1 MTTKIRT
8 VRVEEFEDFMRYVER
23 AFGHSVDFFRH
34 FGPHIYKP
42 TPEVCAWGYVVE
54 ENGKIVSHVG
64 VYPLEVVTASV
75 PLRLGGIGAVS
86 TAVEARGKGYMSRL
100 LHHAINEM
108 RAQGYPASWLGGDRQ
123 RYNSFGWEVAALSY
137 QLIFSER
144 SLGRANVAPAAIE
157 EVRPWEA
164 AAHIARLM
172 PLPDCH
178 ACRPDL
184 EAQLHRQNLRVWVTD
199 DGYAIANGQDRDHVK
214 LIELVSA
221 SGKEA
226 EIIRAIITWNHGEA
240 AMWEL
245 SVWDET
251 RIARVMPH
259 VSYWKT
265 GYSNMYRINDLTA
278 VLRAALPWFER
289 RAAGLRDFVVML
301 GLREHDRT
309 QTTTIAVRDGVAQ
322 VEAGRHAE
330 HDAEHY
336 IELDSLSA
344 TRLIFG
350 GPAILEAPQL
360 PPGLLALLPVPVYV
374 PQLDH
379 V

>member
-1 MTTKIRT
+1 MTTEIRT
-8 VRVEEFEDFMRYVER
+8 IHVEEFEDFMRYIER
-23 AFGHSVDFFRH
+23 AFGHSVDFFRR
-34 FGPHIYKP
+34 FGPHISKP

-64 VYPLEVVTASV
+64 VYPIEVVTAGV
-75 PLRLGGIGAVS
+75 PLKLGGIGGVS
-86 TAVEARGKGYMSRL
+86 TAVEARGKGYMTQL
-100 LHHAINEM
+100 LYHAIDEM
-108 RAQGYPASWLGGDRQ
+108 RAQGYAASWLGGDRQ

-144 SLGRANVAPAAIE
+144 SLGRANVTTATIE

-164 AAHIARLM
+164 THHIARLM

-184 EAQLHRQNLRVWVTD
+184 ETQLHRQDLRVWVTD
-199 DGYAIANGQDRDHVK
+199 DGYAMAQGQDRDHVE

-226 EIIRAIITWNHGEA
+226 EMIRAIIGWNHGEGA
-240 AMWEL
+240 TWEL

-251 RIARVMPH
+251 RLARAMPYAA
-259 VSYWKT
+259 YWKT
-265 GYSNMYRINDLTA
+265 GFSNMYRVNDLTA
-278 VLRAALPWFER
+278 VLRAAKPRFEH
-289 RAAGLRDFVVML
+289 RAAGLRDFSITL
-301 GLREHDRT
+301 GIREHDRT
-309 QTTTIAVRDGVAQ
+309 QATTITVRDGLVQ
-322 VEAGRHAE
+322 IEAGRQSGN
-330 HDAEHY
+330 Y
-336 IELDSLSA
+336 VELDPIVA
-344 TRLIFG
+344 ARLVFG
-350 GPAILEAPQL
+350 GPAIPEAPHL

>member
-8 VRVEEFEDFMRYVER
+8 VRVEEFEDFMRYIER
-23 AFGHSVDFFRH
+23 AFGHSVDFFQR

-64 VYPLEVVTASV
+64 VYPIEVVTAGVS
-75 PLRLGGIGAVS
+75 LRIGGIGGVS
-86 TAVEARGKGYMSRL
+86 TAVEARGKGYMTQL
-100 LHHAINEM
+100 LHHAIDEM

-137 QLIFSER
+137 HLIFSER
-144 SLGRANVAPAAIE
+144 SLGRANVTPATIE

-178 ACRPDL
+178 AYRPDL
-184 EAQLHRQNLRVWVTD
+184 ETQLHRQDLRVWVTD
-199 DGYAIANGQDRDHVK
+199 DGYAMAHGQDRDHAN
-214 LIELVSA
+214 LIELASA

-226 EIIRAIITWNHGEA
+226 EMIRAIIAWNHGEGA
-240 AMWEL
+240 TWEL
-245 SVWDET
+245 SAWDET
-251 RIARVMPH
+251 RLARVMPYAA
-259 VSYWKT
+259 YWKT
-265 GYSNMYRINDLTA
+265 GFSNMYRVNDLTA
-278 VLRAALPWFER
+278 VLRAALPRFER
-289 RAAGLRDFVVML
+289 RAAGLRDFAVTL
-301 GLREHDRT
+301 GIREHDRT
-309 QTTTIAVRDGVAQ
+309 QATTITARDGAVQ
-322 VEAGRHAE
+322 IEAGRLAE
-330 HDAEHY
+330 RY
-336 IELDSLSA
+336 VELDPIVA
-344 TRLIFG
+344 TRLVFG
-350 GPAILEAPQL
+350 GPAIPETPHLS
-360 PPGLLALLPVPVYV
+360 PGLLALLPVPVYV

>member
-8 VRVEEFEDFMRYVER
+8 IHVEEFEDFMRYLER
-23 AFGHSVDFFRH
+23 AFGHSVDFFRR

-54 ENGKIVSHVG
+54 EDGKIVSHVG
-64 VYPLEVVTASV
+64 VYPIEVITAGV
-75 PLRLGGIGAVS
+75 PLKLGGIGGVS
-86 TAVEARGKGYMSRL
+86 TAIEARGKGYMTQL
-100 LHHAINEM
+100 LYHAIDEM

-123 RYNSFGWEVAALSY
+123 RYNTFGWEVASQSY
-137 QLIFSER
+137 QLMFSER
-144 SLGRANVAPAAIE
+144 SLERADIAPATIE

-164 AAHIARLM
+164 LAHIARLM

-199 DGYAIANGQDRDHVK
+199 DGYAMADGQERDHVR

-221 SGKEA
+221 SGNEA
-226 EIIRAIITWNHGEA
+226 GLIRAIIAWNHGERA
-240 AMWEL
+240 TWEL

-251 RIARVMPH
+251 RIARVMPYAR
-259 VSYWKT
+259 YWSS
-265 GYSNMYRINDLTA
+265 GYSGMYRVNDLAA
-278 VLRAALPWFER
+278 VLRAATPALAR
-289 RAAGLRDFVVML
+289 RAAGLRDFAVTL
-301 GLREHDRT
+301 GIREHDRT
-309 QTTTIAVRDGVAQ
+309 QTATITVRDGTAQ
-322 VEAGRHAE
+322 IEAGRHAE
-330 HDAEHY
+330 HYVEMDPVA
-336 IELDSLSA
+336 A
-344 TRLIFG
+344 ARLIFG
-350 GPAILEAPQL
+350 GPAIPQAPQL

-374 PQLDH
+374 AQLDH